1 LTLRSDKTQIDTAH
15 KTQIE
20 DRIRV
25 YVGVRNLK
33 RHSRVIEIERRKER
47 VREKS
52 GFLEAVVRILLWVV
66 FLQRLELFIFKTQ
79 FSNREKFLG

>member
-1 LTLRSDKTQIDTAH
+1 
-15 KTQIE
+15 
-20 DRIRV
+20 
-25 YVGVRNLK
+25 
-33 RHSRVIEIERRKER
+33 VIEIERRKER